1 MVVPSPSVNRFR
13 ESQYLYFLDEWSI
26 SMMNTVGD
34 NKKIR
39 RRVKQVFETDYVRF
53 LLRSLGRQDLMGEL
67 LRVGE
72 FPEPY
77 ALFNDLCSHP
87 HYGALLPMKFEA
99 WSRRCRVD
107 EPTPLELMEEI
118 VQAQPESTL
127 SRFIRPDWQSSFT
140 GKLAAGMIILYRDE
154 AVIVHTWP
162 HFSRG
167 RPIWSSILT
176 NGCKIAIHRARPF
189 LMDFANKYRIR
200 MVDEE
205 SVKGIELYDRI
216 ESNWDF
222 DYDGDGTWS
231 PAELR
236 C

>member
-1 MVVPSPSVNRFR
+1 M
-13 ESQYLYFLDEWSI
+13 L
-26 SMMNTVGD
+26 NTVSY
-34 NKKIR
+34 NEKIR

-87 HYGALLPMKFEA
+87 RYGALLPMKFEV
-99 WSRRCRVD
+99 WSRQCRLD
-107 EPTPLELMEEI
+107 EPTPLELLEEI

-127 SRFIRPDWQSSFT
+127 ARFIRPHWQSSFT
-140 GKLAAGMIILYRDE
+140 GKLAAGMIISYRDE

-162 HFSRG
+162 QFPRG
-167 RPIWSSILT
+167 KPIWSDTLT
-176 NGCKIAIHRARPF
+176 NGCEIAMHRARPF

-200 MVDEE
+200 LADEE

-222 DYDGDGTWS
+222 DYDGDGAWS

-236 C
+236 HS